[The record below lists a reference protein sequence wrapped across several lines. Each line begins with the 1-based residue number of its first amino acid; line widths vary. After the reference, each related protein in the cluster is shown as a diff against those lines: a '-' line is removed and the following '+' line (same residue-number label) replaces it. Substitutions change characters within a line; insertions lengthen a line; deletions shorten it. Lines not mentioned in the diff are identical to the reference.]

1 MHAINYDKNN
11 ATTIIWDTVATPTT
25 GREACV
31 NQNPFPAIPVAK
43 KIPMT
48 AAEPSVTPLKGPRN
62 NPPI

>member
-1 MHAINYDKNN
+1 
-11 ATTIIWDTVATPTT
+11 VATPTT

-31 NQNPFPAIPVAK
+31 NQKPFPAIPVAK

-62 NPPI
+62 KYFLTPSVNAKSKNRIY

>member
-1 MHAINYDKNN
+1 M
-11 ATTIIWDTVATPTT
+11 ATPTT

-31 NQNPFPAIPVAK
+31 NQKPFPAIPVAK